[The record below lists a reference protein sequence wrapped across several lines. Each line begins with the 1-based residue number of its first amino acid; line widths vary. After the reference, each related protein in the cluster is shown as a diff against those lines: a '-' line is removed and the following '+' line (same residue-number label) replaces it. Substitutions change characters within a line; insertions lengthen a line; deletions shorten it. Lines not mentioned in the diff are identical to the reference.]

1 MPFVGSILQE
11 ILKFSKSRREKR
23 VVLGAHLQDQTLRKL
38 VRKAQFTQFGQQND
52 FSRLLK
58 TRNITKYYNQNVPYY
73 DYNKMHTDW
82 WHKTLEGE
90 ENVTWPGKIK
100 YFALTSGTSEAASKR
115 VPVTKELIKQ
125 IRKTSL
131 RQLMTIPDLV
141 EAPEFYQKSILGV
154 GGSAS
159 LKRTDVGYEGDLS
172 GIIAS
177 RLPLWI
183 QRTYKPGRQISQLR
197 SWEEKLEALATEA
210 PKWDV
215 GLIVGVPAWVQLT
228 LERIIDKHNV
238 KSIHD
243 IWPNFKI
250 YIHGGVAFS
259 PYTDSFKKLLGQH
272 VNYLDTY
279 LASEGYMAFQSAHN
293 KLGMELVMD
302 NGIYFE
308 FVPFNETNF
317 DGDGNIKQG
326 AQVLTIREIE
336 ENVDYAI
343 LISTCAGTWR
353 YLIGDT
359 IKFKSLETFELVIT
373 GRTKQFLSLC
383 GEHLSVD
390 NMNMA
395 VQKASANM
403 GIIVNEFA
411 VAGKP
416 YEGFFAHH
424 WYIGADQK
432 FDTALMK
439 QKIDGYLKEL
449 NDDYPVER
457 RHALKEVFVHQ
468 IPLDDFYKFMESKG
482 KMGGQHKFPRVLKGK
497 MLEDWEA
504 FIQK

>member
-73 DYNKMHTDW
+73 DYNKMHKDW

-125 IRKTSL
+125 IRKTSI
-131 RQLMTIPDLV
+131 RQMMTIPDLV
-141 EAPEFYQKSILGV
+141 EGPEFYQKSILGI

-159 LKRTDVGYEGDLS
+159 LKRTEAGYEGDLS

-197 SWEEKLEALATEA
+197 SWEEKLEALATDA

-215 GLIVGVPAWVQLT
+215 GIIVGVPAWVQLT

-250 YIHGGVAFS
+250 YVHGGVAFA

-326 AQVLTIREIE
+326 AQVLTLREIE

-395 VQKASANM
+395 IQKASADL
-403 GIIVNEFA
+403 GIIINEFA

-416 YEGFFAHH
+416 YEGLFAHH
-424 WYIGADQK
+424 WYIGANAT
-432 FDTALMK
+432 FDTELMK

-468 IPLDDFYKFMESKG
+468 IPLDTFYKFMESKG

-497 MLEDWEA
+497 MLEDWEKFLA
-504 FIQK
+504 K

>member
-23 VVLGAHLQDQTLRKL
+23 VVLGPHLQDQTLRKL
-38 VRKAQFTQFGQQND
+38 MRKAQFTQFGQQND
-52 FSRLLK
+52 FARILK
-58 TRNITKYYNQNVPYY
+58 TKNITKYYNQNVPYY
-73 DYNKMHTDW
+73 DYNKMHKDW
-82 WHKTLEGE
+82 WHKSIEGE
-90 ENVTWPGKIK
+90 ENICWPGKIK

-125 IRKTSL
+125 IRKCSV
-131 RQLMTIPDLV
+131 RQMMTIPELV
-141 EAPEFYQKSILGV
+141 EGTEFYQKSILGI

-159 LKRTDVGYEGDLS
+159 LNKVDSRYEGDLS

-183 QRTYKPGRQISQLR
+183 QRTYKPGRKISQLK

-215 GLIVGVPAWVQLT
+215 GLIVGVPAWVQIT

-250 YIHGGVAFS
+250 YVHGGVSFT
-259 PYTDSFKKLLGQH
+259 PYAPSFKKLLGH
-272 VNYLDTY
+272 DINFLDTY

-293 KLGMELVMD
+293 KHGMELVMD

-308 FVPFNETNF
+308 FVPFNDANF
-317 DGDGNIKQG
+317 DGDGNIRQG
-326 AQVLTIREIE
+326 AQVLTLREVE
-336 ENVDYAI
+336 EGVDYAI

-359 IKFKSLETFELVIT
+359 IKFTSLPNYELVIT
-373 GRTKQFLSLC
+373 GRTKHFLSLC

-395 VQKASANM
+395 VKKASAEM

-416 YEGFFAHH
+416 HEGLFAHH

-432 FDTALMK
+432 FDTAVMRE
-439 QKIDGYLKEL
+439 KIDSHLKVL

-468 IPLDDFYKFMESKG
+468 VPLDSFYKFMESKG

-497 MLEDWEA
+497 MLEEWER
-504 FIQK
+504 FVTM